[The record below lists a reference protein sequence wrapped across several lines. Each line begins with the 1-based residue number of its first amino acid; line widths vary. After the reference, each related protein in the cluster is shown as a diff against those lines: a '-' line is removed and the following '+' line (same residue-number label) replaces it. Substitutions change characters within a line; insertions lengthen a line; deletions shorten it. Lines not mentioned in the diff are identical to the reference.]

1 MGSLLLLAL
10 PFPWKDPAPSK
21 ARQDLGGI
29 FQFTCICSLLQCH
42 TIIPT
47 HKAFFYIVTIPFL
60 KKRICALWAQFCHL
74 PPDTRRSNRLSDSQD
89 GCPGGQAVFR
99 SCLCQ
104 DTPPTSTQGLSC
116 GLQSLS
122 FCSPFLFTETQ
133 TYLLFHCHRVGGRQ
147 DL

>member
-29 FQFTCICSLLQCH
+29 FQFTCTCSLLQCH

-60 KKRICALWAQFCHL
+60 KKQICALWTQFCHL
-74 PPDTRRSNRLSDSQD
+74 PPDTRRSNRLSDSR
-89 GCPGGQAVFR
+89 GWGGAPEDRLYSGAVCAR
-99 SCLCQ
+99 TLL
-104 DTPPTSTQGLSC
+104 PPQPRGSPVA
-116 GLQSLS
+116 
-122 FCSPFLFTETQ
+122 CSHLAFV
-133 TYLLFHCHRVGGRQ
+133 LLFFLQKRKRTFFFIATE
-147 DL
+147 